1 MENIAEQSDSI
12 WDSAQSAKHIQR
24 LGQVEQDIV
33 RLMELASE
41 CMSLLALPQTDSPD
55 KPLPVGP
62 PRSQAFATNAEQYFQ
77 TLDAIQVGIRT
88 SIARVR
94 SARIPPGALRAPD
107 ARMVTPRALGTGI
120 PSTNS
125 SSGESKETQRAGVG
139 PDPDAMAVDESLGET
154 KTAAAAKSSSLS
166 GESGIGFQERKV
178 EADAWAGLALALR
191 QVVAN
196 SGGDP
201 ATAATNT
208 VMRGEKTADEHLHAP
223 DPSSSASPST
233 SSSTSSATT

>member
-1 MENIAEQSDSI
+1 
-12 WDSAQSAKHIQR
+12 
-24 LGQVEQDIV
+24 
-33 RLMELASE
+33 
-41 CMSLLALPQTDSPD
+41 MSLLALPQTDSPD

-125 SSGESKETQRAGVG
+125 SSGESKETQRAG
-139 PDPDAMAVDESLGET
+139 
-154 KTAAAAKSSSLS
+154 
-166 GESGIGFQERKV
+166 SGIGFQERKV